1 MALPLLEVDRDPL
14 HQPSPSLELTLSC
27 PHLQLANAVSVR
39 SDQVTTVTVKIA
51 ADTSL
56 FAGLK
61 FAGGAT
67 GSTASIFSGLSL
79 LNTVAVSF
87 TLSSTQPTAL
97 YITVNTPTL
106 LVAGNANVKL
116 AMLAGF
122 NDANTNANANANAN
136 ANVYGALAVTVDGT
150 SNTYTIPVGYQGP
163 LYLAAIDTTKTQ
175 SNTTASAGTT
185 STSNGAAAFNFN
197 NQFYPVSYASKFE
210 LTNGQQYAFGNNIL
224 VTPNNGATSGSAG
237 NLNITYIGTFAGSSN
252 GAISSASNAPNVAG
266 GVFNGYYQFAGSSN
280 TNIIQFRLSAAQS
293 ANGLF
298 RYANGTTVN
307 TATWLAGTAGK
318 TVSWFKA
325 NKEATASAAAGDWQR
340 VSSSASTSS
349 NNGANN
355 VNVFASVNSYSQ
367 WTVGADGG
375 AASAIA
381 YSAAVIIALIGLVL
395 A

>member
-1 MALPLLEVDRDPL
+1 M
-14 HQPSPSLELTLSC
+14 LT
-27 PHLQLANAVSVR
+27 NNVVSVR
-39 SDQVTTVTVKIA
+39 SDQATAVTVNIA
-51 ADTSL
+51 AGTST

-67 GSTASIFSGLSL
+67 GSTASIFSSLSL
-79 LNTVAVSF
+79 TNTVALSF
-87 TLSSTQPTAL
+87 TVTSSQPTAI

-106 LVAGNANVKL
+106 LVAGNANVKF

-163 LYLAAIDTTKTQ
+163 LYLAAIDVTKTQ

-185 STSNGAAAFNFN
+185 TTNNGAAAFNFN
-197 NQFYPVSYASKFE
+197 NQFYPVSYASRFE
-210 LTNGQQYAFGNNIL
+210 LTNGQQYAFGNNII

-237 NLNITYIGTFAGSSN
+237 NLNITYIGTFAGSAN
-252 GAISSASNAPNVAG
+252 GAISSASNAPNVDG

-280 TNIIQFRLSAAQS
+280 TNIIQFRLSTTQA

-307 TATWLAGTAGK
+307 TATWIAGNAGR
-318 TVSWFKA
+318 TISWYKA
-325 NKEATASAAAGDWQR
+325 NKEATASAAAGDWQK
-340 VSSSASTSS
+340 VSSSSSSSS
-349 NNGANN
+349 NNGVNN
-355 VNVFASVNSYSQ
+355 FNVFASVNSYSQ
-367 WTVGADGG
+367 WTVGAEGST
-375 AASAIA
+375 ASAIA